1 MNRRLFLSLCTALI
15 ALAGSP
21 ARAETLNVSDAWVRQ
36 GPPTAQVLA
45 AYMTLENPGTQEI
58 AIIGAGSPQFE
69 TVEIHRTEIVDG
81 MARMIPQERLAIP
94 AGGNVALEPN
104 GLHLMLINAKQPLA
118 AGAVVRIELRLE
130 GGGSVT
136 VDAPV
141 RADAGMPEGM
151 DHSQHQHHH

>member
-1 MNRRLFLSLCTALI
+1 MNRRLFLSLCSVLA
-15 ALAGSP
+15 ALAAFP
-21 ARAETLNVSDAWVRQ
+21 ALAESLNISNAWVRQ

-45 AYMTLENPGTQEI
+45 AYMTLENPGTQAV

-81 MARMIPQERLAIP
+81 MARMIPQERLNIP
-94 AGGNVALEPN
+94 AGGRVALEPG

-118 AGAVVRIELRLE
+118 ADATVRIELRIE
-130 GGGSVT
+130 GGDSLT

-141 RADAGMPEGM
+141 RADAGMHEGM
-151 DHSQHQHHH
+151 DHSQHHH